1 MNRIGRLLSEP
12 GFHLLV
18 FILSFFVFG
27 WPFLTVPSA
36 WSATTIFYS
45 LFATWCGFIVVLF
58 LIARD

>member
-1 MNRIGRLLSEP
+1 MTRFKRLLGEP

-27 WPFLTVPSA
+27 WPFVTVPSE
-36 WSATTIFYS
+36 WSPSTIFYS
-45 LFATWCGFIVVLF
+45 LFATWFGFIVVLF